1 MAAPSLVTILRFGAA
16 VAVGVAAGVGAYT
29 FLYAKGGSYMTNDPA
44 ACANCHVMQGQFDA
58 WQKSSHHS
66 VAVCNDCH
74 VPMDS
79 FVGKWWVKAT
89 NGWHHSS
96 AFTTGDYP
104 EPIRAKE
111 RSREVVEAQCR
122 RCHADLAETVDGH
135 GTGRDAVQ
143 RSCVSCHDSVGHLR

>member
-1 MAAPSLVTILRFGAA
+1 MAVLRFGAA
-16 VAVGVAAGVGAYT
+16 AALGVAFGVGAYT

-79 FVGKWWVKAT
+79 FFGKWWVKST

-104 EPIRAKE
+104 DTIRAKE
-111 RSREVVEAQCR
+111 RSREVVESQCR
-122 RCHADLAETVDGH
+122 RCHADIAETVDGH
-135 GTGRDAVQ
+135 GAGVRA
-143 RSCVSCHDSVGHLR
+143 CVPCHDSVGHLR